1 MSVETQC
8 VYCGISHQQAP
19 LVKLVYQGAELA
31 ICTTHLPVLI
41 HEPAKIAEAL
51 AKAAKTS

>member
-1 MSVETQC
+1 MSSEPKC
-8 VYCGISHQQAP
+8 VYCGISHQEAP
-19 LVKLVYQGAELA
+19 LVKLVFQGAELA

-51 AKAAKTS
+51 ANAAKTS